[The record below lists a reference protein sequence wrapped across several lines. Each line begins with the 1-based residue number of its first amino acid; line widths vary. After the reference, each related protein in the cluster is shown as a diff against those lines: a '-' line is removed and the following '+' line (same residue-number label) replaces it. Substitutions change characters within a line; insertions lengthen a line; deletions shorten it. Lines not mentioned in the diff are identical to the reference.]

1 MIRRYLLF
9 LALLA
14 GSVTGGAWLMNA
26 SSPAPGAG
34 QDLKFPHGK
43 HVTELSMACAD
54 CHVLATATAPA
65 AMRPGHDNCTSCHET
80 QVTSECAY
88 CHTDPENIPPAGGR
102 TSDLIFPHE
111 IHVPAGGGCDGCHAG
126 IATAAAGVSVPG
138 PTMETCYTCHN
149 DVAQSNACELC
160 HRNFA
165 MLLPPDHR
173 VADFAHK
180 HRDETRLGALA
191 VECRTC
197 HTETFCQECHQGTG
211 LKNFTTRDRMTDPR
225 PRTSTQDAPDQT
237 VLQSVHGLN
246 YRFTH
251 GIDARARESEC
262 LSCHTQQTFCAD
274 CHAAGGNLSQGSFKP
289 ASHFVAGYATLTPGL
304 RGGLHA
310 AEARRDLESC
320 MSCHN
325 AEGQDPVC
333 TTCHAG
339 R

>member
-246 YRFTH
+246 YPSPTALTPAPGSPSVSAATRSRPSVPTATPPA
-251 GIDARARESEC
+251 GTSVRARS
-262 LSCHTQQTFCAD
+262 SPHRISWRGTPR
-274 CHAAGGNLSQGSFKP
+274 SRP
-289 ASHFVAGYATLTPGL
+289 ASGAASMPPRPAGTWSRA
-304 RGGLHA
+304 
-310 AEARRDLESC
+310 
-320 MSCHN
+320 
-325 AEGQDPVC
+325 
-333 TTCHAG
+333 
-339 R
+339 